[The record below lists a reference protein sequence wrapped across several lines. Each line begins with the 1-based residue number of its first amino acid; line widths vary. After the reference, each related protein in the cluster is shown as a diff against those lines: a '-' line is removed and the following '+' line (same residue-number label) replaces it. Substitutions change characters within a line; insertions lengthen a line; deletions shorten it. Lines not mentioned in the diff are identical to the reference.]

1 MQRRITN
8 TRRSDDEVVKEGG
21 LLLDFDEIARHGK
34 MTLEESKVAKIYG
47 IYTTR
52 HPNYFMARIVVPGGV
67 LTTSQ
72 VRGLSKIIEAYGQGR
87 ICVTTRQALQL
98 HYLRVGD
105 LAPMMRDLAKYSL
118 TTFHGCG
125 DNIRNTAA
133 CPWASVCP
141 HRRFDVLPYA
151 HRTSDFIGSCRDLDN
166 LPRKYKVTYSGCEG
180 NCGQPSINCTGMVA
194 IVRKRPDG
202 TEETGFRVMI
212 GGGMGWRPQLGEV
225 LFGFVPRDKIQPL
238 VRAVTMLFRDYGD
251 RFDRTMSRLKV
262 VVEKQG
268 IDKCREIVEGF
279 MDAEGVDYSD
289 FVAEF
294 VEDRGPP
301 VPARPMAEPHPVG
314 DDGKAIARIMVPKGE
329 IDFHS
334 LKRIAELSE
343 RYGDKYVYTTNRQNF
358 EIQGVDPD
366 KLPELQAEIDNLPVA
381 GGTFFGLDD
390 IVPCVGTTYCPLAV
404 SESRRIYDMLQS
416 VVKREKYDA
425 IRDKAVINIT
435 GCPNSCSPYHIADIG
450 LRGMRIREGQ
460 GSVEGY
466 EIRLGGTDE
475 HLGQVLGE
483 FKTEDC
489 PRVIEAVLDA
499 FMTGR
504 QGDETLADMVWR
516 QQGEGEAPAEPSR
529 TARQEPRPPGLS
541 VASER
546 GGFEVPGMAPY
557 REAVEAL
564 HIQYD
569 HAPKPAE
576 FSTFTG
582 DGCTALDQKTM
593 ARDIPCQAACPAGTN
608 VPEYIGQLALKNPD
622 ASYRINQEDN
632 VFPGVLGRICT
643 RPCEASCRHQWTNT
657 NGPVTICHLKR
668 AAADSKSQPAQPLP
682 PWFEGSTGK
691 RIAVIG
697 GGPAGLTAAR
707 ELRRLGHAVELFDR
721 EPVLGGQMAWGI
733 PEFRLPRDVV
743 QEEVKAIVDSGIEV
757 HLGEHVDA
765 ERLGQMAAD
774 YDAVLVAA
782 GAIRGIKLKIEGL
795 DEDADAISG
804 YDFMKRYNTGDPI
817 PVNGDVVIVGGGF
830 TAVDCARSARRLLGE
845 KHRVTAIMYRRG
857 EEHMSATPDE
867 IWQLRL
873 EGIDVG
879 TLVNPARVRCENG
892 QVKAVIFDRN
902 VLGDEPEDGGKPPI
916 HRVPG
921 SDYEVPCDTLIYA
934 VGQTRTLE
942 ILPEGVKLTD
952 GNRTTHEKIFVSG
965 DFHTGPQDVIHAV
978 ADAKDVAGAIDQFLM
993 GQKRLGQW
1001 VEIREAD
1008 DTGRLRD
1015 HDLYTPA
1022 HMRTLPLE
1030 QRGGDE
1036 EVELGCNAE
1045 EIEINARRCYLCN
1058 FKFEIDQDKC
1068 IHCEWCIKA
1077 SPRACIHGLTR
1088 LFTDEDGAPTSHIKS
1103 ATAPDATYI
1112 WIESDQCIRCGNC
1125 HRACPTY
1132 AIPIRKADI
1141 VRGPIADRED

>member
-8 TRRSDDEVVKEGG
+8 IRRSDDEVVKDGG

-34 MTLEESKVAKIYG
+34 MTLEESKVAKAYG
-47 IYTTR
+47 VYTTR

-72 VRGLSKIIEAYGQGR
+72 VRGLSKIIQAYAQGR
-87 ICVTTRQALQL
+87 ICLTTRQALQF
-98 HYLRVGD
+98 HYLRIGD
-105 LAPMMRDLAKYSL
+105 LAPMMRELAKYSL
-118 TTFHGCG
+118 GTFHGCG

-133 CPWASVCP
+133 CPWASICP

-151 HRTSDFIGSCRDLDN
+151 HKTAEFIGSCRDLDN
-166 LPRKYKVTYSGCEG
+166 LPRKYKVTYSGCQG
-180 NCGQPSINCTGMVA
+180 NCGQPSINCGGIVA
-194 IVRKRPDG
+194 IVRKGPDG
-202 TEETGFRVMI
+202 SEQRGFRVKI
-212 GGGMGWRPQLGEV
+212 GGGMGWRPQIGEV
-225 LFGFVPRDKIQPL
+225 LYGFVPRDKIHQL
-238 VRAVTMLFRDYGD
+238 ARAITMLFRDHGD
-251 RFDRTMSRLKV
+251 RFDRSMSRLKV
-262 VVEKQG
+262 VVECQG

-289 FVAEF
+289 FVADF
-294 VEDRGPP
+294 VEDCGPP
-301 VPARPMAEPHPVG
+301 IPARPMAEPQPVG

-358 EIQGVDPD
+358 EIHGVDPGKFPELQVEID
-366 KLPELQAEIDNLPVA
+366 KLPVSS
-381 GGTFFGLDD
+381 GSFFGLDD

-404 SESRRIYDMLQS
+404 SETRRLYDMLGS
-416 VVKREKYDA
+416 VVKQEKYDA
-425 IRDKAVINIT
+425 IRDKAIINIT
-435 GCPNSCSPYHIADIG
+435 GCPNACSPYYIADVG

-460 GSVEGY
+460 GSAEGY
-466 EIRLGGTDE
+466 EIRLGGTEDR
-475 HLGQVLGE
+475 LGQVLGE

-489 PRVIEAVLDA
+489 PHVVEALLDA
-499 FMTGR
+499 FMACR
-504 QGDETLADMVWR
+504 QEDETLADTVWR
-516 QQGEGEAPAEPSR
+516 QGETGNP
-529 TARQEPRPPGLS
+529 
-541 VASER
+541 
-546 GGFEVPGMAPY
+546 EVLGMAPY

-582 DGCTALDQKTM
+582 EGRTALDLKTM

-608 VPEYIGQLALKNPD
+608 VPEYIRQLVLKNPD

-643 RPCEASCRHQWTNT
+643 RPCEPACRHQWTNT

-668 AAADSKSQPAQPLP
+668 AAADSKSQPAGPLP
-682 PWFEGSTGK
+682 AWFDESTGK
-691 RIAVIG
+691 SIAVIG
-697 GGPAGLTAAR
+697 GGPAGLAAAR
-707 ELRRLGHAVELFDR
+707 ELGRLGHAVELFER

-743 QEEVKAIVDSGIEV
+743 QEEVQAIADSGIDV
-757 HLGEHVDA
+757 HLGEHVDT
-765 ERLGQMAAD
+765 ERLSQMAEQ

-795 DEDADAISG
+795 DDDANAISG

-817 PVNGDVVIVGGGF
+817 PVSGDVVIIGGGF

-845 KHRVTAIMYRRG
+845 QHRVTAIMYRRG
-857 EEHMSATPDE
+857 EEHMSASPDE

-902 VLGDEPEDGGKPPI
+902 VLGDEPAGGGKPPI
-916 HRVPG
+916 HRVEG

-934 VGQTRTLE
+934 VGQARTLE
-942 ILPEGVKLTD
+942 ILPEGVELTE

-965 DFHTGPQDVIHAV
+965 DFHTGPLDVIHAV
-978 ADAKDVAGAIDQFLM
+978 ADAKEAANAVDHFLM
-993 GQKRLGQW
+993 GQKRLGRW
-1001 VEIREAD
+1001 VKIEDAD

-1022 HMRTLPLE
+1022 HTRTLPLE
-1030 QRGGDE
+1030 QREGNE
-1036 EVELGCNAE
+1036 EVELSYNAE

-1058 FKFEIDQDKC
+1058 YKFEIDQDKC
-1068 IHCEWCIKA
+1068 IHCDWCIKA
-1077 SPRACIHGLTR
+1077 SPRSCIHGLTR
-1088 LFTDEDGAPTSHIKS
+1088 LFTDEDGTPTGHMKS
-1103 ATAPDATYI
+1103 ASAPDATYI

-1125 HRACPTY
+1125 NRACPTY
-1132 AIPIRKADI
+1132 AIPVRKADI
-1141 VRGPIADRED
+1141 VCGPVKDRER

>member
-1 MQRRITN
+1 
-8 TRRSDDEVVKEGG
+8 
-21 LLLDFDEIARHGK
+21 
-34 MTLEESKVAKIYG
+34 
-47 IYTTR
+47 
-52 HPNYFMARIVVPGGV
+52 
-67 LTTSQ
+67 
-72 VRGLSKIIEAYGQGR
+72 
-87 ICVTTRQALQL
+87 
-98 HYLRVGD
+98 
-105 LAPMMRDLAKYSL
+105 
-118 TTFHGCG
+118 
-125 DNIRNTAA
+125 
-133 CPWASVCP
+133 
-141 HRRFDVLPYA
+141 
-151 HRTSDFIGSCRDLDN
+151 
-166 LPRKYKVTYSGCEG
+166 
-180 NCGQPSINCTGMVA
+180 MVA

-202 TEETGFRVMI
+202 TEETGFRVKI

-251 RFDRTMSRLKV
+251 RFDRSMSRLKV
-262 VVEKQG
+262 VVERLG
-268 IDKCREIVEGF
+268 IDMCREIVEGF
-279 MDAEGVDYSD
+279 MDAEGVDHGDFEKD
-289 FVAEF
+289 FVQ
-294 VEDRGPP
+294 DCGPA
-301 VPARPMAEPHPVG
+301 VPARPMAEPQPVG

-329 IDFHS
+329 MDFHS

-358 EIQGVDPD
+358 EIHGVDPNR
-366 KLPELQAEIDNLPVA
+366 LSELQAEIDKLPVA
-381 GGTFFGLDD
+381 SGTFFGLDD

-404 SESRRIYDMLQS
+404 SESRRMYDMLQS

-435 GCPNSCSPYHIADIG
+435 GCPNSCSPYYIADIG

-489 PRVIEAVLDA
+489 PRVIEAVLDTILA
-499 FMTGR
+499 GDGKGVRTLLPDGGR
-504 QGDETLADMVWR
+504 AS
-516 QQGEGEAPAEPSR
+516 EAPFGL
-529 TARQEPRPPGLS
+529 RQKSPDPFS
-541 VASER
+541 V
-546 GGFEVPGMAPY
+546 
-557 REAVEAL
+557 AVEAL

-582 DGCTALDQKTM
+582 RGRTALDMKTM

-608 VPEYIGQLALKNPD
+608 VPEYIRHLALNSPD

-668 AAADSKSQPAQPLP
+668 AAADHKSQPAKPLP
-682 PWFEGSTGK
+682 PWFDQSTGK
-691 RIAVIG
+691 RVAVIG

-707 ELRRLGHAVELFDR
+707 ELSRLGHTVDLFDR

-757 HLGEHVDA
+757 HLGEHVDGD
-765 ERLGQMAAD
+765 RLGEMAAE

-782 GAIRGIKLKIEGL
+782 GAIRGVKLKIEGL
-795 DEDADAISG
+795 DDDASAISG

-817 PVNGDVVIVGGGF
+817 PVSGDVVIIGGGF
-830 TAVDCARSARRLLGE
+830 TAVDCARAARRLLGE

-857 EEHMSATPDE
+857 EEHMSASPDE

-902 VLGDEPEDGGKPPI
+902 VLGDEPAGGGKPPI

-921 SDYEVPCDTLIYA
+921 SDYEVPCDALIYA

-942 ILPEGVKLTD
+942 ILPEGVELTED
-952 GNRTTHEKIFVSG
+952 NRTTHEKIFVSG

-978 ADAKDVAGAIDQFLM
+978 ADAKDAAGAIDEFLI
-993 GQKRLGQW
+993 GRKRLGRW
-1001 VEIREAD
+1001 VEIHQAD

-1036 EVELGCNAE
+1036 EVELGYSTE

-1058 FKFEIDQDKC
+1058 HKFEIDQDKC
-1068 IHCEWCIKA
+1068 IHCDWCIKA

-1103 ATAPDATYI
+1103 ATAPDATYV

-1132 AIPIRKADI
+1132 AIPMRKADI
-1141 VRGPIADRED
+1141 VCGPMDEREQ